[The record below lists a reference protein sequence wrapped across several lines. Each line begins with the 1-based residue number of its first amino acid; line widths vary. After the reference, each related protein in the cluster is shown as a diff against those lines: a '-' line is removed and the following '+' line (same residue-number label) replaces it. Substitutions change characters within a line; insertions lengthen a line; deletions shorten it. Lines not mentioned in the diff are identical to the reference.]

1 MGKRWAGA
9 GSPCMVEIDHEH
21 DGLLVDL
28 AAAHVTASLKAVCVV
43 GKSQETGREARSL
56 PLGLYSS
63 PAPAWSTVKLP
74 TRYPDV
80 GSGRGGGRFSTS
92 GVG

>member
-1 MGKRWAGA
+1 MGA

-28 AAAHVTASLKAVCVV
+28 AAAHVTASLKAVGVV
-43 GKSQETGREARSL
+43 GRSQETRREARSL
-56 PLGLYSS
+56 PLGLFPS
-63 PAPAWSTVKLP
+63 PTPGLVDFEAAN
-74 TRYPDV
+74 PD
-80 GSGRGGGRFSTS
+80 GCSGRCGGRFSTS